1 MKLPIELS
9 QVKTLETLALE
20 TIITHM
26 CEACQFDW
34 QDVADYV
41 EKILDEIV
49 RHPNID
55 EDMLFLSPVSRNQD
69 TLLITACRTRNTAI
83 VRNLLLRCGEHV
95 SVTDSNEEDLLK
107 ISTETDGYTNK
118 ARLARMINTV
128 NREGETALTLA
139 CQKSHVEIVEL
150 LLGALFDADKR
161 EALNHETKGAYTA
174 LMIASRQGD
183 AEMVKV
189 ILDTYSSYNDRLS
202 ALNRANNSGETA
214 LMLALLWGGSGDKK
228 ASLASYADNDRFSAL
243 DHDSRS
249 GNTTIVDISITEK
262 RGDAE
267 TAGVILAAYN
277 NYDRLIAL
285 NRTNNSGEAAL
296 MIPLHRGDL
305 QCVHGYLGLSGET
318 ALMLAL
324 LWGDWQCVCVVL
336 NAYPTYNDR
345 LSALN
350 HRFTWKAS
358 KREPCLLPRPIV
370 DDTALLVAAGQG
382 KDQIVKVILAA
393 YDDHDSLNALN
404 QRDRDGN
411 TVITCAV
418 RWGNVETVKV
428 ILAACSA
435 DDRLSIITRKN
446 NDGDTVLMCAAR
458 WGDVE
463 TVAVILAACS
473 ASDLLSVLNQSDR
486 DGNTVLMYAARWG
499 CAATM
504 KMILESYH
512 ERDRLSALNH
522 ENKEGQTASM
532 LASRGNAETVQVILD
547 GYSDDERL
555 SAISHVCQAGRT
567 ALFCAVSYGHAD
579 VVRLLL
585 QVLPSDNRVRAISHI
600 AFDGSHS
607 ITSLCQ
613 KTLNDKYKI
622 FENTIIALFEP
633 LSYSEQ
639 LAILNYSE
647 SNGCAVLTPLIAS
660 ACGQIK
666 MDFVES
672 QLTIALQQQIHPSML
687 MPLSIFARSVSV
699 RPPSN
704 EIACRLS

>member
-26 CEACQFDW
+26 CEACQYDW

-139 CQKSHVEIVEL
+139 CQRSHVEIVEL

-161 EALNHETKGAYTA
+161 EALNHENNDGYTA
-174 LMIASRQGD
+174 LMIASRQGC
-183 AEMVKV
+183 AKSVKV

-202 ALNRANNSGETA
+202 ALDRANDSGETA

-228 ASLASYADNDRFSAL
+228 ASLASCADNDRLSAL
-243 DHDSRS
+243 DHDNRS
-249 GNTTIVDISITEK
+249 GNPTIVDISITEK

-267 TAGVILAAYN
+267 TASVILAAYN

-285 NRTNNSGEAAL
+285 NRTNNS
-296 MIPLHRGDL
+296 
-305 QCVHGYLGLSGET
+305 SET

-324 LWGDWQCVCVVL
+324 LWGDSQCMRVVL
-336 NAYPTYNDR
+336 DAYPTDNDR

-350 HRFTWKAS
+350 HQFTWKAS

-370 DDTALLVAAGQG
+370 GDTALLVAAGQG

-393 YDDHDSLNALN
+393 YDDNDQLETLN
-404 QRDRDGN
+404 QSDRDGN
-411 TVITCAV
+411 TVIMCAV
-418 RWGNVETVKV
+418 RWGNVETVKA

-435 DDRLSIITRKN
+435 DNRLSIITRKN

-463 TVAVILAACS
+463 TVAVILEAC
-473 ASDLLSVLNQSDR
+473 ATSDRLSVLNQSDSS
-486 DGNTVLMYAARWG
+486 GNTVLMYAARWG
-499 CAATM
+499 CAATI
-504 KMILESYH
+504 KMILEAYH

-522 ENKEGQTASM
+522 ENKEGQTALM
-532 LASRGNAETVQVILD
+532 LASRGNAEPVQVILD

-555 SAISHVCQAGRT
+555 SAIQHVCHAGRT

-585 QVLPSDNRVRAISHI
+585 QVLPCDDSVQAVSHQDN
-600 AFDGSHS
+600 DGSHS
-607 ITSLCQ
+607 ITNLC
-613 KTLNDKYKI
+613 KHTLNDKYQI
-622 FENTIIALFEP
+622 FENTITALFEP
-633 LSYSEQ
+633 LSYYEK

-647 SNGCAVLTPLIAS
+647 SNGCAVLTPLTES
-660 ACGQIK
+660 ACGRVK
-666 MDFVES
+666 MDFVEV
-672 QLTIALQQQIHPSML
+672 QLKRKAPQQSYSSML

-699 RPPSN
+699 RPQSN
-704 EIACRLS
+704 EITCRLS